1 MVCVTG
7 WNRAMVEAL
16 LSMRELSVSYQ
27 GRAVVDSL
35 SLDLAAGRCLGV
47 IGESGAGKSQAFLAL
62 LGLSAPGARVQGTA
76 RLRGEDLLAGAAGL
90 RGRRVAMI
98 FQDPLT
104 SLTPHLR
111 IGRQI
116 SESLRVHRGFS
127 RVAARARAAEL
138 LDQVRVNDVPRRLRQ
153 YPHELSGGMRQR
165 VMIAM
170 ALACDPELLIADEP
184 TTALDVSVQAQ
195 LLALL
200 RQLMNE
206 RNMALVVVTHDMGVI
221 SALADEVVVMRAGRA
236 VDRGAVEQILG
247 APAHE
252 YTRSLIAATPR
263 MDEALPPSVAESG
276 EPAALEVREVSVRH
290 RLRAP
295 VFGRAPVLVAVDGVS
310 LRIAPGEA
318 LGIVGESGCGK
329 SSLARALLRLNDVA
343 AGEIVWLGRPIQELR
358 GDQLRPVRTGLQ
370 MVFQDPVA
378 SLDPRQ
384 DVAGIVA
391 EPLEA
396 LRPGLSAQER
406 RSRAL
411 AMLEQVGLGADF
423 ANRRSDTLSG
433 GQCQRVAIARAM
445 VLEPKL
451 LVCDEAV
458 SSLDVSI
465 QAQIL
470 DLLADIKRRGTGI
483 VFVSHNLAV
492 VRRLCE
498 RVLVMYLGR
507 AVESGPT
514 SAVFGAPHHPY
525 TRMLLESVPLLD
537 PARERARLDALTR
550 AGRLVRGEEP
560 SAVARPPGCAFHTRC
575 PEATA
580 ACAGTEPPTERVAV
594 AHEVACLRW
603 RDIVKSVPDGPRNPG
618 WFAISSDF
626 HPHRHESH
634 VPGKPDPP
642 E

>member
-1 MVCVTG
+1 MT
-7 WNRAMVEAL
+7 EAL
-16 LSMRELSVSYQ
+16 LEVRGLTVSYDGQ
-27 GRAVVDSL
+27 TVVDSL
-35 SLDLAAGRCLGV
+35 SFDVAPGRCLGV
-47 IGESGAGKSQAFLAL
+47 IGESGAGKSQAFLAM
-62 LGLSAPGARVQGTA
+62 LGLAGAAARVGGTA
-76 RLRGEDLLAGAAGL
+76 RLRGDDLLGASAKI

-111 IGRQI
+111 IGAQI
-116 SESLRVHRGFS
+116 AEPLMTHRGFT
-127 RVAARARAAEL
+127 RAAAHEGAARL
-138 LDQVRVNDVPRRLRQ
+138 LEQVRVNDVPRRLRQ

-200 RQLMNE
+200 RQLIRE

-221 SALADEVVVMRAGRA
+221 AALADEVVVMRAGRI
-236 VDRGAVEQILG
+236 VDRGPVASMLA
-247 APAHE
+247 APGHE
-252 YTRSLIAATPR
+252 YTRALVAAAPR
-263 MDEALPPSVAESG
+263 MDDAAMPRIDTPSPPF
-276 EPAALEVREVSVRH
+276 PAALEARAVTVVH

-295 VFGRAPVLVAVDGVS
+295 LLRKAPVLTAVDALS
-310 LRIAPGEA
+310 LRVGPGEA

-329 SSLARALLRLNDVA
+329 SSLARALLRLHDVA
-343 AGEIVWLGRPIQELR
+343 SGEIVWLGSPIQHSTGKDL
-358 GDQLRPVRTGLQ
+358 LAVRSGLQ

-378 SLDPRQ
+378 SLDPLQ
-384 DVAGIVA
+384 SVADIVV
-391 EPLEA
+391 EPLQA
-396 LRPGLSAQER
+396 LRPQMSADQR
-406 RSRAL
+406 RTRARE
-411 AMLEQVGLGADF
+411 MLERVGLGPEF
-423 ANRRSDTLSG
+423 AARRSHALSG

-514 SAVFGAPHHPY
+514 GAVFRAPRHPY
-525 TRMLLESVPLLD
+525 TRMLLEAVPLLD
-537 PARERARLDALTR
+537 PVRERERLDAIIRAGQPTR
-550 AGRLVRGEEP
+550 ADHP
-560 SAVARPPGCAFHTRC
+560 SAVERPAGCAFHPRC
-575 PEATA
+575 PLAQAECAIAVPGLENAPAEHGEMHEDHFHEAK
-580 ACAGTEPPTERVAV
+580 

-603 RDIVKSVPDGPRNPG
+603 RDIVKSVPPGTRNPG
-618 WFAISSDF
+618 
-626 HPHRHESH
+626 
-634 VPGKPDPP
+634 
-642 E
+642 